1 MKIVFAMLHTSY
13 LRHFGLV
20 VNLLAQRGHNI
31 HLIFSREDRLGESPI
46 LEDLRKNWPNITFSE
61 LPQLS
66 ENTWYILLKNLRL
79 FTDYLRYLHPRYE
92 NAPKLRSRA
101 GRRLPPY
108 LLALTRLPFLK
119 TEAGNQ
125 GAIAFLKKVERV
137 IPRDRV
143 VETIVR
149 EQAPDLVLVSP
160 LIDLGSD
167 QCEYVRAAKALGVRT
182 GLCVCSWD
190 NLTNKGIIRDIPDIV
205 TVWNEAQKQEAVE
218 LHGVPPQRVKVTGSP
233 SFDHW
238 FEWQPSQARAEFC
251 QMVGLDVTRP
261 YLLYLCSSGFIAPEE
276 VGFVKKWIHAIR
288 NAPSSQLKDIGILIR
303 PHPQNAQQWEAVD
316 FSTLDNVVI
325 WPRGG
330 QNPVDAN
337 SKAGYYHS
345 MYYCAAVV
353 GINTSAQI
361 EAGILGRSVYT
372 ILTSDFAE
380 TQEGTL
386 HFQHLTQVNGG
397 LLHIAQTFEEHLEQI
412 AQALES
418 ADEVCHKSQRFI
430 EAFVRPYG
438 LDVSATPFLVKEIEA
453 LGQAPAPMPQES
465 PLWVYFWRP
474 PLYLLALVSNVVYP
488 FYKKTEKQGIAA
500 GIQFLFK
507 PLNRLVMSVKVK
519 ISSLKTKL
527 KGISDLK

>member
-1 MKIVFAMLHTSY
+1 
-13 LRHFGLV
+13 V
-20 VNLLAQRGHNI
+20 VNLLAERGHHI
-31 HLIFSREDRLGESPI
+31 HLIFSREDRLGASPI
-46 LEDLRKNWPNITFSE
+46 LEDLLKTWPNITFSE

-108 LLALTRLPFLK
+108 LLALARLPFLK

-125 GAIAFLKKVERV
+125 RAIAFLKQVERV
-137 IPRDRV
+137 IPRHRV
-143 VETIVR
+143 VEAIMR
-149 EQAPDLVLVSP
+149 EQAADLLLVSP

-167 QCEYVRAAKALGVRT
+167 QAEYIRAAKALGVRT

-238 FEWQPSQARAEFC
+238 FEWQPSQPREEFC
-251 QMVGLDVTRP
+251 QRVGLDVTRP

-276 VGFVKKWIHAIR
+276 VGFVKKWIDAVR

-316 FSTLDNVVI
+316 FSALDNVVI

-330 QNPVDAN
+330 QNPVDN
-337 SKAGYYHS
+337 DSRAGYYDS

-397 LLHIAQTFEEHLEQI
+397 LLNIAQTFEEHLEQV
-412 AQALES
+412 AQALAS
-418 ADEVCHKSQRFI
+418 AEEVSHKSQRFI

-438 LDVSATPFLVKEIEA
+438 LDVPATPLLVKEIEA
-453 LGQAPAPMPQES
+453 LGEVPAPLPQRS
-465 PLWVYFWRP
+465 PLWVYCWRP
-474 PLYLLALVSNVVYP
+474 PLYVLAMTFNVVYP
-488 FYKKTEKQGIAA
+488 FYKQIQKFGLKA
-500 GIQFLFK
+500 GIRVLLE
-507 PLNRLVMSVKVK
+507 PL
-519 ISSLKTKL
+519 IDLKNWL
-527 KGISDLK
+527 KGKLNLTAPE